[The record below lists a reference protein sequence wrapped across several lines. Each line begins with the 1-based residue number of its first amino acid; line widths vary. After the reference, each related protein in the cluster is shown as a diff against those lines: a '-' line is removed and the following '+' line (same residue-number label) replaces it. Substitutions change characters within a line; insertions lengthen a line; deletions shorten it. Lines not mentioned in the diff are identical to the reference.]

1 MHFVEARQIVVH
13 GNHCSLYSRYPRFL
27 SYGFPKRSPYYALF
41 NFALMRKLESGV
53 VGVIME
59 RWRKGPVC
67 EGGDGAASSSRE
79 PEDVA
84 LGMKKVV
91 SVFAWLAA
99 GFVLAAAMLAAEAA
113 YSAFVSGGGK
123 PNIIFNK
130 VLILFSV

>member
-1 MHFVEARQIVVH
+1 M
-13 GNHCSLYSRYPRFL
+13 YSRYPRFL

-99 GFVLAAAMLAAEAA
+99 GFVLAAGLLAAEAA
-113 YSAFVSGGGK
+113 YSAFASGGGK